1 MGSSTRE
8 PRGREAIGI
17 TIPVTRREALAL
29 AALGVAAGTAKP
41 VRAAPP
47 QGRITY
53 AVHISLAATWLDPSQ
68 TSGIITPYM
77 LLYALHDAMAK
88 DMPGQ
93 PQAPCLAESWAVSED
108 GLTYDFVLRKGVLFH
123 NGEPVTADD
132 VKFSFDRYHGASYG
146 LMKERVVAIEAPD
159 PLHVSFKLKRPWPDF
174 LTFYTGATGAGWIVP
189 RKYVEKV
196 GDDGFRKAP
205 IGAGPYKFVSFDA
218 GVELVL
224 EAFDQYWRKPP
235 SVKRLVLKVVPD
247 EATRLAALKAGE
259 VDIAYSIRG
268 ELAQQLQRTSGL
280 TLKSV
285 VLQGAFWLYF
295 PEQWDAKSPWHDLRV
310 RQAANLALDRKTIN
324 EALTL
329 GNSHVTGSIM
339 PDMFEFYWPPPPPI
353 YDPAKAKALL
363 TEAGYPNGFDAGY
376 YTCDSSYANI
386 GEAALDNL
394 AQVGIRAKLRPLER
408 AAFIEGYAG
417 KKFRDIIQGAS
428 GAFGNVATRMEAFVV
443 KGGAYV
449 YGSYPDIDALYPL
462 QAVEGDHAKRAAILT
477 EMQKLVIDKAM
488 YAPIWQLAF
497 LNGVG
502 PRVAESEFGRIP
514 VFAYTAPYEEI
525 TLKAT

>member
-1 MGSSTRE
+1 MGSSTRG
-8 PRGREAIGI
+8 PRGHEAVGS

-29 AALGVAAGTAKP
+29 AALGMVSGTAKS

-47 QGRITY
+47 QGQITY
-53 AVHISLAATWLDPSQ
+53 AVHISLASTWFDPAE
-68 TSGIITPYM
+68 TSGIITPFM

-88 DMPGQ
+88 GMPGQ
-93 PQAPCLAESWAVSED
+93 PQTPCLAESWSVSED
-108 GLTYDFVLRKGVLFH
+108 GLTYDFVLRRGTLFH
-123 NGEPVTADD
+123 NGEPVTAED
-132 VKFSFDRYHGASYG
+132 VKFSFERYHGASHG
-146 LMKERVVAIEAPD
+146 LMKQRVAAVETAD
-159 PLHVSFKLKRPWPDF
+159 PRHVTFKLKQPWPDF
-174 LTFYTGATGAGWIVP
+174 LTFYAGATGAGWIVP
-189 RKYVEKV
+189 KKYVEKI
-196 GDDGFRKAP
+196 GDEGFRKAP
-205 IGAGPYKFVSFDA
+205 VGAGPYKFVSFDA

-268 ELAQQLQRTSGL
+268 ELAQELQRIPGL
-280 TLKSV
+280 TLKSI

-295 PEQWDAKSPWHDLRV
+295 PEQWDPKSPWHDIRV
-310 RQAANLALDRKTIN
+310 RQAANLALDRQTIN
-324 EALTL
+324 DALTL
-329 GNSHVTGSIM
+329 GRSHVTGSIM
-339 PDMFEFYWPPPPPI
+339 PDMFEFYWAPPPPV
-353 YDPAKAKALL
+353 YDPVKARQLL
-363 TEAGYPNGFDAGY
+363 AEAGYPNGFDAGY

-386 GEAALDNL
+386 GEAALNNL
-394 AQVGIRAKLRPLER
+394 AQIGIRARLRPLER
-408 AAFIEGYAG
+408 AAFIQGYAD
-417 KKFRDIIQGAS
+417 KKYRNIIQGAS

-449 YGSYPDIDALYPL
+449 YGSYPDIDALYPV

-477 EMQKLVIDKAM
+477 KMQQLVVDKTI

-502 PRVAESEFGRIP
+502 PRIAESGFGRIP
-514 VFAYTAPYEEI
+514 GFAYTAPYEEI
-525 TLKAT
+525 TLKSA